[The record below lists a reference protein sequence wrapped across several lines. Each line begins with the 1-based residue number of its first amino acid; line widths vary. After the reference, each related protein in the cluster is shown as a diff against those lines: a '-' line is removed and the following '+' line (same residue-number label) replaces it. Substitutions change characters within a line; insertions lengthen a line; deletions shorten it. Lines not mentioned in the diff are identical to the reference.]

1 MRISASGR
9 SPDAY
14 GVTPLPVPLRK
25 EATMPHA
32 RRIRILP
39 LLFILPLVA
48 VPAMAGDDHHDG
60 RHLRA
65 RLIGVQEGP
74 AVSTVASG
82 EVTAT
87 NARDELSIDYELTYS
102 RLPAARQHAHI
113 HVAPPSVNGQ
123 LPNSV

>member
-9 SPDAY
+9 SPDAH

-32 RRIRILP
+32 RRLRLLP

-60 RHLRA
+60 RHLPA
-65 RLIGVQEGP
+65 KLIGVQEVP
-74 AVSTVASG
+74 AVSTVARG
-82 EVTAT
+82 DFKAT
-87 NARDELSIDYELTYS
+87 IAEDDQSTEYEITYNGLPGS
-102 RLPAARQHAHI
+102 LEPRLMP
-113 HVAPPSVNGQ
+113 VA
-123 LPNSV
+123 